1 MNPDHYYEGQGVL
14 WEYDSDYCW
23 DDYESAYPVNK
34 NDPSMERTMRD
45 LSELIKTMNE
55 EKQEQEL
62 PLRKKKTIPINEFMA
77 GTA

>member
-1 MNPDHYYEGQGVL
+1 MNPDYDKEYYE
-14 WEYDSDYCW
+14 Y
-23 DDYESAYPVNK
+23 A
-34 NDPSMERTMRD
+34 ERTMRD